1 MSAGMRE
8 PDAPPEEGGTRLN
21 KFISE
26 SGRCSRREADKL
38 IEQRRVR
45 VNGQVAGIGTRVA
58 PGDQVEVDRQIIQAA
73 DKEQSIFVAFNKPVG
88 IECVTDPSVR
98 NNIIAAVGHPK
109 RIFPIGRLDVPSEGL
124 ILLTNDGDSVN
135 KILRAGNAHEKE
147 YEVTVNRPV
156 TPEFIERMSSGIPI
170 LGTVTKKCRVEKVA
184 AFVFSIVLV
193 EGMNRQIRRM
203 CEHLGYEVTKLKRT
217 RIMHIGL
224 DGLTT
229 GDWRELEPEEIA
241 ELQELVRGSSGTQ
254 EASRPGP
261 KRQKPSPRPR
271 PRPAGGRRGGGRS
284 RGRSGR

>member
-1 MSAGMRE
+1 MNERIHLLDTRLANQIAAGEVVERPASVIKE
-8 PDAPPEEGGTRLN
+8 LLENALDAGATQIDIQVEEGGTRLN

-184 AFVFSIVLV
+184 AFV
-193 EGMNRQIRRM
+193 RAAA
-203 CEHLGYEVTKLKRT
+203 TT
-217 RIMHIGL
+217 A
-224 DGLTT
+224 DGLGRCRGCGGSTVEAWDT
-229 GDWRELEPEEIA
+229 EGKLCVSCGVDAMLADRGARWRL
-241 ELQELVRGSSGTQ
+241 
-254 EASRPGP
+254 
-261 KRQKPSPRPR
+261 PR
-271 PRPAGGRRGGGRS
+271 A
-284 RGRSGR
+284 